1 MRIQPAENT
10 VFITKAKRQWWRYG
24 KASDGASDG
33 ARKLYVFL
41 AASSEIE
48 TAVWFFQLST
58 HDVGVKQKRKAEALM
73 KYDLRR
79 GNESR
84 LS

>member
-1 MRIQPAENT
+1 MELAMAHET
-10 VFITKAKRQWWRYG
+10 
-24 KASDGASDG
+24 
-33 ARKLYVFL
+33 LLFL
-41 AASSEIE
+41 VASSEIE
-48 TAVWFFQLST
+48 AAVWFFQSST
-58 HDVGVKQKRKAEALM
+58 HDVDVKQKRKAEALM

>member
-1 MRIQPAENT
+1 MAHET
-10 VFITKAKRQWWRYG
+10 
-24 KASDGASDG
+24 
-33 ARKLYVFL
+33 LLFL
-41 AASSEIE
+41 VASSEIE
-48 TAVWFFQLST
+48 AAVWFFQSST
-58 HDVGVKQKRKAEALM
+58 HDVDVKQKRKAEALM